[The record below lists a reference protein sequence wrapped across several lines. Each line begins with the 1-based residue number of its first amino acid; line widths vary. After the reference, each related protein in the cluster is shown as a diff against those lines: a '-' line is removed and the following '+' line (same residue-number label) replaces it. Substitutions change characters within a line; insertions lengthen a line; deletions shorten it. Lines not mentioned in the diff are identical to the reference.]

1 MIVAGLD
8 LARRSD
14 HSALVRLRSTVRWG
28 WEVTHALRLPQI
40 AYRAQLEALRP
51 ALAGVERL
59 AVDAGGVGDPVMEML
74 DGELPEGPR
83 LLPVLITGGE
93 SARIGDDGRWR
104 APKSLLV
111 SALRGAMGMG
121 RLTVAPNAVGS
132 DDLRS
137 EMTKST

>member
-8 LARRSD
+8 LARRND

-28 WEVTHALRLPQI
+28 WEVTHALRLQQI

-74 DGELPEGPR
+74 DGELPEGLR

-93 SARIGDDGRWR
+93 SARIGGRRPLARAEVSPRLCPSRCDGHGPHDCR
-104 APKSLLV
+104 AQRRRP
-111 SALRGAMGMG
+111 
-121 RLTVAPNAVGS
+121 
-132 DDLRS
+132 
-137 EMTKST
+137 